1 MKRRTKKGKLTHAN
15 NREEKA
21 GYEKMKCPSDTKQS
35 VLVLSALIALLGVY
49 VIPLSAQLTLS
60 EPHRRS
66 VVYKMDEASLIVH
79 NELLSENLTL
89 SWLSDHCYQCLFQ
102 KLGAIPSGKGSGL
115 PSSAAFFVSTQ
126 HPLTLQLNSTQD
138 TRELC
143 RVHFSFGEHGNYS
156 LWIKNLS
163 NLTQKIT
170 CPIVIDKEPIN
181 SYLPILI
188 AFLVYAGVAILIAIG
203 GFVMGQVF
211 FFLILDPVKKIM
223 YRMITTMETER
234 LINSE
239 LGSSNQASESSSR
252 DPTFPA
258 HQEATSRLRSLDT
271 FRGLSLVI
279 MIFVNYG
286 GGRYWFFR
294 HESWNGLTVADLV
307 FPWFVFIMGTSI
319 TLSLNSVLKRGYPR
333 VKLFRKTVWRSVQLF
348 LIGVIII
355 NPKYCMGPLSWDS
368 LRIPGVL
375 QRLAFTY
382 FIVAVLEI
390 LFFKAR
396 PEDITMFLIPELV
409 LYWPAWIF
417 IVALETM
424 WLCLTFLL
432 PVPDCPLGYLGP
444 GGIGDFGHHPN
455 CTGGAAGYIDRWLF
469 GEKHIHQTPTSH
481 VLYLSTMP
489 YDPEGVL
496 GSFNSIVMAFLGLQ
510 AGKILLYYK
519 DLHMQIMARFLIWG
533 FMLGGIS
540 AILTKCSRDQGF
552 IPVNKN
558 LWSFSYI
565 TTLSCF
571 AFIVLLIIY
580 YVVDVRRWWSGAP
593 FFYPGMNSILVYIGH
608 EVFQNY
614 FPFKWKMLNSQSH
627 AEHLAQNLLAT
638 SIWVFISYLLY
649 SKKIFWKI

>member
-1 MKRRTKKGKLTHAN
+1 MKREIKKRKLTHDN
-15 NREEKA
+15 NREEKT
-21 GYEKMKCPSDTKQS
+21 GDETMICPSDTNHAT
-35 VLVLSALIALLGVY
+35 VVLSALIALLAVY
-49 VIPLSAQLTLS
+49 VTPLTAQLTLL
-60 EPHRRS
+60 EPHGRS
-66 VVYKMDEASLIVH
+66 VMSKMDEALLTVH
-79 NELLSENLTL
+79 NELLNENLTL

-102 KLGAIPSGKGSGL
+102 KLGAIPSGKGPGL
-115 PSSAAFFVSTQ
+115 PSSAVFFVSTQ

-163 NLTQKIT
+163 NRTQKIT
-170 CPIVIDKEPIN
+170 CPIIVDKEPIN
-181 SYLPILI
+181 NCLPILI
-188 AFLVYAGVAILIAIG
+188 AFLVYAGVAILIVIG
-203 GFVMGQVF
+203 GFVMG
-211 FFLILDPVKKIM
+211 LDPVKNIM

-258 HQEATSRLRSLDT
+258 HRVATSRLRSLDT

-294 HESWNGLTVADLV
+294 HESWNV
-307 FPWFVFIMGTSI
+307 
-319 TLSLNSVLKRGYPR
+319 
-333 VKLFRKTVWRSVQLF
+333 
-348 LIGVIII
+348 
-355 NPKYCMGPLSWDS
+355 SWDS

-382 FIVAVLEI
+382 FMVAVLEI

-396 PEDITMFLIPELV
+396 PEDITMFWIPELI

-432 PVPDCPLGYLGP
+432 PVPECPLGYLGP
-444 GGIGDFGHHPN
+444 GGIGDFGHYPN
-455 CTGGAAGYIDRWLF
+455 CTGGAAGYIDRWLL

-489 YDPEGVL
+489 YDPEGIL
-496 GSFNSIVMAFLGLQ
+496 GTFNSIVMAFLGLQ

-519 DLHMQIMARFLIWG
+519 DLHVQIMARFLIWG

-571 AFIVLLIIY
+571 AFVVLLIIY

-649 SKKIFWKI
+649 RKKIFWKI